1 MLTNERGKSVALNSF
16 LPFQNFMGI
25 LPFPLPYP
33 VASQGVSILITG
45 DILKLLPCVAQ
56 PYRGGVT
63 KGRRG
68 YKNEILAIQ
77 PPPLSCPV
85 ALRGVAQQYKGG
97 GVPIGRKEGVNLTI
111 KNYVIFLTSLRRD
124 LE

>member
-1 MLTNERGKSVALNSF
+1 
-16 LPFQNFMGI
+16 MGI

-63 KGRRG
+63 KRRRG
-68 YKNEILAIQ
+68 
-77 PPPLSCPV
+77 
-85 ALRGVAQQYKGG
+85 
-97 GVPIGRKEGVNLTI
+97 
-111 KNYVIFLTSLRRD
+111 
-124 LE
+124 

>member
-63 KGRRG
+63 KRRRG
-68 YKNEILAIQ
+68 
-77 PPPLSCPV
+77 
-85 ALRGVAQQYKGG
+85 
-97 GVPIGRKEGVNLTI
+97 
-111 KNYVIFLTSLRRD
+111 
-124 LE
+124 